1 MGLQHK
7 NFEPC
12 RPMGLPTHIRTL
24 ADDLQNAGYDTHHI
38 GQVAAAFLPYT
49 EASILVESN

>member
-1 MGLQHK
+1 
-7 NFEPC
+7 
-12 RPMGLPTHIRTL
+12 MGLPTHIRTL